1 MNDFD
6 EVAESEANVERR
18 RFPIV
23 RQLLMLGA
31 FLLLLFIIAT
41 GSPQALYLKL
51 TGGTEPTGTGSGAVA
66 TALPAIDTVGPFDI
80 TGRDVRLTAR
90 SAFVY
95 DVTTKRVL
103 YSKNPDEVLPL
114 ASITKLMTALVAFEL
129 VSSNEK
135 ASVPPT
141 ATSLQSAS
149 GLRSGEVFSVRK
161 LTDLALLSSSN
172 DAAYSLANAVGA
184 QLGPADTTEQFVAA
198 MNIRAA
204 ELGFSSMSFLNMTG
218 LDQTSTQAGAFGSAR
233 ETSFL
238 LEYMLEHYPGLLPV
252 TTEQAIRVFND
263 NGDFHDAE
271 NTNPVITAIPN
282 IRASKTGYTD
292 LAGGNLVVAF
302 DAGFNR
308 TVIVTVLGSSRQ
320 GRFDDV
326 LTLVKAV
333 TTVPAE

>member
-1 MNDFD
+1 MNEYGEQTEDD
-6 EVAESEANVERR
+6 NLVASR

-31 FLLLLFIIAT
+31 FLLLLFILAT

-51 TGGTEPTGTGSGAVA
+51 TRSSEPATTLSGAVA
-66 TALPAIDTVGPFDI
+66 SALPTSDTVGPFDVNDQ
-80 TGRDVRLTAR
+80 DVRLTAR

-129 VSSNEK
+129 VSGNVK
-135 ASVPPT
+135 AGVPPT

-149 GLRSGEVFSVRK
+149 GLRSGEVFSVQK

-184 QLGPADTTEQFVAA
+184 LLGPADTTEQFVAA

-204 ELGFSSMSFLNMTG
+204 ELGFASMSFLNMTG
-218 LDQTSTQAGAFGSAR
+218 LDQTLTQAGAFGSAR
-233 ETSFL
+233 DTSFL
-238 LEYMLEHYPGLLPV
+238 LEYMLEHHPGLLPV
-252 TTEQAIRVFND
+252 TTKQAIRVFND
-263 NGDFHDAE
+263 SGDFHDAE
-271 NTNPVITAIPN
+271 NTNPIISDIPN
-282 IRASKTGYTD
+282 IIASKTGYTD

-326 LTLVKAV
+326 LKLVTAV
-333 TTVPAE
+333 TTTPSE